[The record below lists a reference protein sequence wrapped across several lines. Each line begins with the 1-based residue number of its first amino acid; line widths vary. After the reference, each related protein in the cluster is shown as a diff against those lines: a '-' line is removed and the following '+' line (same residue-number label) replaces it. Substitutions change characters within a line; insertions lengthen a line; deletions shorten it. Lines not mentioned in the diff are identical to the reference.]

1 MTTQER
7 QFIMANSQN
16 LYQNQNRTPRERQEA
31 ARKAGIASGQARREK
46 QQIRA
51 IAQEVLNGSFQ
62 LDNENLTGSEI
73 LTKKLIEVMS
83 DTAHKDWYKVV
94 ELLVKLTSSDVSEA
108 ELNLKEAQA
117 VSQMKETERV
127 NQCRE
132 LFDGVLE
139 QL

>member
-1 MTTQER
+1 MSSTQNLMQNRNTTQEER
-7 QFIMANSQN
+7 
-16 LYQNQNRTPRERQEA
+16 REN
-31 ARKAGIASGQARREK
+31 ARKAGIASGKARRER
-46 QQIRA
+46 QQLRA

-83 DTAHKDWYKVV
+83 DTAHKDWYRVV

-117 VSQMKETERV
+117 ASQLKETERV

-132 LFDGVLE
+132 LFDSVLE

>member
-1 MTTQER
+1 
-7 QFIMANSQN
+7 
-16 LYQNQNRTPRERQEA
+16 
-31 ARKAGIASGQARREK
+31 
-46 QQIRA
+46 
-51 IAQEVLNGSFQ
+51 
-62 LDNENLTGSEI
+62 
-73 LTKKLIEVMS
+73 MS
-83 DTAHKDWYKVV
+83 DTAHKDWYRVV

-132 LFDGVLE
+132 LFDSVLE